1 MRGKIGMVL
10 IIVGL
15 IWLVGIAGGDDYMV
29 MNGTYIPFSTLV
41 LRALFPIGLC
51 LAGMIL
57 KGVKND

>member
-41 LRALFPIGLC
+41 LRSLFPIGLC